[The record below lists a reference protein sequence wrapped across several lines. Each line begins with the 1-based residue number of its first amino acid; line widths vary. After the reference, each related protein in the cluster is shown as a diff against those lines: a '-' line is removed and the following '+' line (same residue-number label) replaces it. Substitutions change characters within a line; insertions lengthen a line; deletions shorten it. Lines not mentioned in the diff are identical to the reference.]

1 MNRTPVTLLASLC
14 LWSGLLFGKPAF
26 SFDLTL
32 EVDLGQDLGQNF
44 GTLFEARD
52 ESGRLVLGA
61 GFPAVYNSYYRSE
74 RNKIEFFY
82 RPSEDADRFEIEPFP
97 RPNAIPSTY
106 VYDLGD
112 GLYVNHKT
120 IDDGLVKFDSGKG
133 AWTEAEGSDLHGV
146 SVATV
151 RGKRLETLNAD
162 VVYDGKV
169 VFETPEHP
177 IYRYYYYGK
186 GHLHFYRETKG
197 EDGEVQKAVV
207 AIPWTPYDDPL
218 QADIA
223 SEIVL
228 DIFMP
233 PEFPYAYGQIGDKV
247 LTCSNWG
254 GLYAFNG
261 TEWRILREPVENVSY
276 QVYTMINY
284 GDRLLMGQYPTGFF
298 IAFDGNEVQV
308 LEGWPP
314 VPSPASPSARELQTS
329 MIYRGELFAG
339 VWPWAELWRLDP
351 DTNDWKA
358 MGRLFKNPEVHK
370 RTVHPY
376 EEEATAAGLVLNQ
389 LGQRLTSM
397 VLAEEGMVMG
407 TSWKGGETLL
417 EGEKFESLTQEQ
429 REEFGAPHRL
439 EMPGALSAIL
449 EWKDKPTRFR
459 FLIEE
464 GKMSLHQDGK
474 EIGSTEIGAPWNEN
488 TDELDIQ
495 FENGIF
501 GPFDGESI
509 TFRGVE
515 TPRQP
520 GRNPPSR
527 IPTDKGAWGVC
538 GIRTI
543 PAPPA

>member
-1 MNRTPVTLLASLC
+1 LC
-14 LWSGLLFGKPAF
+14 LCGGLAFGRPATA
-26 SFDLTL
+26 FDLTV
-32 EVDLGQDLGQNF
+32 EVDLGKDLGQNF

-52 ESGRLVLGA
+52 ETGRLVFGA

-82 RPSEDADRFEIEPFP
+82 RPSKGADRFEIEPFP
-97 RPNAIPSTY
+97 RPNALASTY
-106 VYDLGD
+106 VYDLGES
-112 GLYVNHKT
+112 LFVNHKT
-120 IDDGLVKFDSGKG
+120 KIDGLVKFDPESRTWTGVEGNDRHG
-133 AWTEAEGSDLHGV
+133 AST
-146 SVATV
+146 ATV
-151 RGKRLETLNAD
+151 GGKRLEYLNGE
-162 VVYDGKV
+162 VVYDDKV
-169 VFETPEHP
+169 IFDSPAHP

-186 GHLHFYRETKG
+186 SHLHFYRETKG

-223 SEIVL
+223 REIVL

-233 PEFPYAYGQIGDKV
+233 PEFPYAYGQIGEEV

-261 TEWRILREPVENVSY
+261 TEWKILREPVENVSY
-276 QVYTMINY
+276 QVYSMISY

-298 IAFDGNEVQV
+298 IAYDGNKIQV

-314 VPSPASPSARELQTS
+314 VPNAASPSARELQTS

-351 DTNDWKA
+351 DTNEWKA
-358 MGRLFKNPEVHK
+358 MGRLFKNPDVHK

-376 EEEATAAGLVLNQ
+376 EEEAKAAGVVLNQ

-397 VLAEEGMVMG
+397 VRVDDGMVMG
-407 TSWKGGETLL
+407 TSWKGGESPLDEAMFGGL
-417 EGEKFESLTQEQ
+417 SSEQ
-429 REEFGAPHRL
+429 REEFGDVHRL
-439 EMPGALSAIL
+439 EMPGALSAFL
-449 EWKDKPTRFR
+449 EWKDKPTQLRFV
-459 FLIEE
+459 IEE
-464 GKMSLHQDGK
+464 GKMSIHQDGK
-474 EIGSTEIGAPWNEN
+474 EIGATEIGAPWNEN
-488 TDELDIQ
+488 PDELNIQ

-501 GPFDGESI
+501 GPFDGESL

-515 TPRQP
+515 TPR
-520 GRNPPSR
+520 
-527 IPTDKGAWGVC
+527 
-538 GIRTI
+538 
-543 PAPPA
+543 